1 MRNQTIRR
9 LAVAAI
15 LSTAAG
21 ALAGLAAPASAQE
34 RAPFTGPRVELNAGY
49 DRTDGDRPAAGT
61 PDKLDGLWVGGAAGY
76 DLALGSTLR
85 LGAEGGIGWNVN
97 DGARGVAGTTTYRL
111 SSGRDIDLSLRLG
124 AVVAPRTLVYA
135 KAGYAN
141 SRYTGSVRTGAANS
155 PAVRAS
161 ANEEGLRLGAGVEQ
175 MLSDDAY
182 LKGEY
187 RYTSFGQGAERHQL
201 LAGVGYR
208 F

>member
-1 MRNQTIRR
+1 MRTTDTKR
-9 LAVAAI
+9 LLVAAL
-15 LSTAAG
+15 LSAAAG
-21 ALAGLAAPASAQE
+21 ALAGFATPASAQE
-34 RAPFTGPRVELNAGY
+34 RAPFTGPRVEVLAGY
-49 DRTDGDRPAAGT
+49 DKTEGDRPVAGA
-61 PDKLDGLWVGGAAGY
+61 PDKIDGLWVGGAAGY

-97 DGARGVAGTTTYRL
+97 DETRGAIGTTSYRL
-111 SSGRDIDLSLRLG
+111 ASGRDIDLSLRLG

-141 SRYTGSVRTGAANS
+141 SRYSGSVRTGAANS
-155 PAVRAS
+155 PTIRVS
-161 ANEEGLRLGAGVEQ
+161 TNEEGLRLGAGVEQ
-175 MLSDDAY
+175 MLGEHAY

-187 RYTSFGQGAERHQL
+187 RFTSYGQNTDRHQL